1 MAQNLRVRLVL
12 NICILFEGLLGF
24 ARGLELP
31 QDGRGHINLD
41 SLFPGVHKPMQT
53 QESANP
59 ADLWSFELR
68 WIDVAFPPAAQT
80 LSYDASARA
89 LLDALIL
96 KIIRAADVSAAKS
109 MCAFSLGFVAHE
121 STLKARVFWK
131 ICAAYFE
138 AVALGLCRPDI
149 YARRA
154 AAQILLTFRTLARG
168 EPEIPARLV
177 HDLLFYCAQAV
188 PKRATDAPLLAAIRG
203 AYGLTQSAS
212 QVNLIASGPE
222 ERVKVIGSLRIDIAL
237 YNVFLN
243 EADESSRRL
252 LTELGEWSLE
262 LHRPISESTVGL
274 ARSLAESSASVGFR
288 TLSEMARALEQ
299 ALQQVQIQVPGLPE
313 DARIF
318 VDAAEDMRRLL
329 HQFAAGFLKT
339 PDQKLLTALKAKIDC
354 SVV

>member
-1 MAQNLRVRLVL
+1 
-12 NICILFEGLLGF
+12 
-24 ARGLELP
+24 
-31 QDGRGHINLD
+31 
-41 SLFPGVHKPMQT
+41 MQT
-53 QESANP
+53 QESAKP
-59 ADLWSFELR
+59 ADLQSFELR
-68 WIDVAFPPAAQT
+68 WIDVDLPPAAQS
-80 LSYDASARA
+80 LSYDSSARA

-109 MCAFSLGFVAHE
+109 MGALCIGFAAHE
-121 STLKARVFWK
+121 SALKARVFWK

-138 AVALGLCRPDI
+138 AVALGLCSPDI
-149 YARRA
+149 YAKRA
-154 AAQILLTFRTLARG
+154 AAQILLAFRTLARG
-168 EPEIPARLV
+168 ETELPARLV
-177 HDLLFYCAQAV
+177 HNLLSYCAQAV
-188 PKRATDAPLLAAIRG
+188 PKRATNAPLLAAIRG

-212 QVNLIASGPE
+212 QTNLITPELE
-222 ERVKVIGSLRIDIAL
+222 ERVKVIGSLRIDISL

-243 EADESSRRL
+243 EADEWSRRL

-262 LHRPISESTVGL
+262 LHRPISENTVGL

-299 ALQQVQIQVPGLPE
+299 ALQQVQSQVPGSPE
-313 DARIF
+313 DARLF

-339 PDQKLLTALKAKIDC
+339 PEQKLLAALKAKIDF